1 MECVLPIRQ
10 ECRVAGEVF
19 PPAAWSGAVD
29 SPESCLG
36 GRQMAYSMPELRMVL
51 AVPGTHFVG
60 DLHQRYMIQDI
71 VGILH
76 SWRIHQCTAGT
87 FLSGNLHLWSM
98 VLCTAGMQCFGTLH
112 MDLVALSECI

>member
-1 MECVLPIRQ
+1 MEFVLPIRQ

-36 GRQMAYSMPELRMVL
+36 GRQMAYSMPELRMDL

-60 DLHQRYMIQDI
+60 NPHWKYMIQGI
-71 VGILH
+71 VVILR
-76 SWRIHQCTAGT
+76 SWSMDQCTADT
-87 FLSGNLHLWSM
+87 FLSGNLH
-98 VLCTAGMQCFGTLH
+98 
-112 MDLVALSECI
+112 